1 MIKKVLI
8 LLILF
13 VSSCGYKPVFVNKE
27 LNNLKFSKVEYL
39 GETDINRKISNS
51 LSLKIEPSNKNL
63 DELVISSN
71 YDIIESSKNSQG
83 IVEIYKSIINVNLK
97 KIKNENIII
106 EKNFYSSV
114 DYNKKDTNF
123 ELVQYQS
130 DLKKNLINNIIEQI
144 ILFLN
149 IQ

>member
-1 MIKKVLI
+1 M
-8 LLILF
+8 
-13 VSSCGYKPVFVNKE
+13 
-27 LNNLKFSKVEYL
+27 
-39 GETDINRKISNS
+39 
-51 LSLKIEPSNKNL
+51 
-63 DELVISSN
+63 ISSN